1 VKGVISIHGVIGSYV
16 DEKGQR
22 VKGVELL
29 DVIAQVKSQPQAT
42 SFLAKIGSPGGL
54 VDVGNQI
61 YDYLISI
68 KNSGIPVNTITDSY
82 LEEGGLKYGVGSIAT
97 KIFLAG
103 NERMIVDGHEFFIHN
118 PWTQLTG
125 DSKAIKTELKGLDNT
140 EAELRAFY
148 QAHTKISE
156 AGLKGL
162 MDNQTGMDADHAV
175 QLGFAT
181 KKITTT
187 KVQAFA
193 LIKNNDMSKPVQA
206 DDKGLLQHIMAYFKA
221 EVPAPAQAAPAQA
234 AMPLEDGEYKLEDGR
249 VIVVSGGAISE
260 VKPAEQAPADPAAQ
274 AAPQA
279 QVDPTIALNE
289 KIAALEGELNTLKA
303 QPVVNVDDKIN
314 AALEQFKNTT
324 VAGAGNKPMRA
335 INNLGGQGTPETT
348 THKTIAM
355 KQREKQEQAKNKTL
369 NGK

>member
-1 VKGVISIHGVIGSYV
+1 
-16 DEKGQR
+16 
-22 VKGVELL
+22 
-29 DVIAQVKSQPQAT
+29 
-42 SFLAKIGSPGGL
+42 
-54 VDVGNQI
+54 
-61 YDYLISI
+61 
-68 KNSGIPVNTITDSY
+68 
-82 LEEGGLKYGVGSIAT
+82 
-97 KIFLAG
+97 
-103 NERMIVDGHEFFIHN
+103 
-118 PWTQLTG
+118 
-125 DSKAIKTELKGLDNT
+125 
-140 EAELRAFY
+140 
-148 QAHTKISE
+148 
-156 AGLKGL
+156 